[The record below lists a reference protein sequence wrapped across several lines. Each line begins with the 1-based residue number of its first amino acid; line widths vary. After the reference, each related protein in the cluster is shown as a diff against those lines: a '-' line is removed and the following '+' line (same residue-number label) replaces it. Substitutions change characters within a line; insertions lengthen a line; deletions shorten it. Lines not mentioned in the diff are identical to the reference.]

1 MQDKILETPVTL
13 PLREILGM
21 APELQKRFAALTRT
35 RKEAASWSVE
45 AIETGEQGIEDDART
60 SYNEDPGSAMLAYT
74 TAEELYGL
82 LERYAGAVAIGSKRF
97 YAMACGF
104 LHGKF
109 GTEQVTFLVDS
120 GSELNLITRR
130 IWEQAGVDMDE
141 DGSRW
146 SLRGINGDPV
156 PLLGCCRDAPVE
168 IGGKQF
174 DHHFFVSNREFGNYD
189 GILGQ
194 PWLQWN
200 STQVEY
206 TRGGQVDIVV
216 YPTGDKSGEKVKL
229 KILGT
234 SHPRNSERLV
244 MEEPPKQRLVATIE
258 EVSDEGF

>member
-1 MQDKILETPVTL
+1 
-13 PLREILGM
+13 M
-21 APELQKRFAALTRT
+21 APKLQKRFAALTRT
-35 RKEAASWSVE
+35 RKEAASRSVE

-141 DGSRW
+141 DGSLW
-146 SLRGINGDPV
+146 SLRGINGDSV
-156 PLLGCCRDAPVE
+156 PLL
-168 IGGKQF
+168 
-174 DHHFFVSNREFGNYD
+174 
-189 GILGQ
+189 
-194 PWLQWN
+194 
-200 STQVEY
+200 
-206 TRGGQVDIVV
+206 
-216 YPTGDKSGEKVKL
+216 GDKSGEKVKL